1 LQGSLEALSADRL
14 TAFDVSVVA
23 PDGSAVGAPVP
34 PGEDLE
40 RVRTERTAFRTE
52 VTGGQAVY
60 VPLIRPDESVTVV
73 RVFVPEAELHLGVAR
88 SWMTLAG
95 LGLVLVVIAV
105 VVADRLGRS
114 VVRPVVAL
122 SETAVR
128 LGDGELTARVE
139 PAGPPEIRQMGVEIN
154 YLAERIGRLIQQER
168 ETAAD
173 MSHRLRTPM
182 TALRLD
188 AESLDPGQQRERLLD
203 DLAELER
210 TVSFVI
216 NQARRGTSEG
226 TASSI
231 DLIGTLA
238 QRLAFWQA
246 LAEEQNRSV
255 DVQLPGSPVEVAMG
269 ADDASAMFD
278 ALLGNVF
285 SHTPDGTQFAVVAV
299 AHDSN
304 LLIAVEDAGPGFPDT
319 GVLERGRSHGSSTGL
334 GLDIVRRIAEK
345 AGGDMK
351 IGSSRRLGGAM
362 IVLSL
367 PTSG

>member
-1 LQGSLEALSADRL
+1 MVVLAFLVPLAVLVRDLAADRALTRAERDAESVARLVAVLTPLRGLEGSLEALSADRL

-23 PDGSAVGAPVP
+23 PDGSVVGAPVP
-34 PGEDLE
+34 GEEDLE

-52 VTGGQAVY
+52 VTGGQGVY
-60 VPLIRPDESVTVV
+60 VPLVNPDGSVAVIRA
-73 RVFVPEAELHLGVAR
+73 FVPEAELHLGVTR
-88 SWMTLAG
+88 SWITLAG
-95 LGLVLVVIAV
+95 LGLVLIVIAV

-122 SETAVR
+122 SDTAVR

-139 PAGPPEIRQMGVEIN
+139 PAGPPEIREMGVELN
-154 YLAERIGRLIQQER
+154 HLAERIGRLIQQER

-188 AESLDPGQQRERLLD
+188 AESLEPGQQRERLFD

-231 DLIGTLA
+231 DVIGTLA

-246 LAEEQNRSV
+246 LAEEQDRSV
-255 DVQLPGSPVEVAMG
+255 D
-269 ADDASAMFD
+269 
-278 ALLGNVF
+278 
-285 SHTPDGTQFAVVAV
+285 
-299 AHDSN
+299 
-304 LLIAVEDAGPGFPDT
+304 
-319 GVLERGRSHGSSTGL
+319 GRSS
-334 GLDIVRRIAEK
+334 
-345 AGGDMK
+345 
-351 IGSSRRLGGAM
+351 
-362 IVLSL
+362 
-367 PTSG
+367 